1 MRRAISLY
9 LDTSLLVAALTN
21 EAETTRMQDWLA
33 AQPASDLAISDWVV
47 TEFSSAL
54 SIKLR
59 TGQLQPPHRAD
70 ALAMFTQL
78 AAESFVRLQI
88 SGQQFRTAA
97 RYADQYM
104 LGLRAGDAL
113 HLAICADHGATLCTL
128 DRRLGEAGAALGVKT
143 WLL

>member
-1 MRRAISLY
+1 MSLY

-21 EAETTRMQDWLA
+21 EAETARMQAWLA
-33 AQPASDLAISDWVV
+33 AQPPDELTISDWVV

-59 TGQLQPPHRAD
+59 TGQLQPAHRAD
-70 ALAMFTQL
+70 ALAMFTRL
-78 AAESFVRLQI
+78 TADSFTLLPI
-88 SGQQFRTAA
+88 SGLQFRTAA
-97 RYADQYM
+97 RYADQYT

-143 WLL
+143 MLL